1 MNSKNKKVL
10 LLTDIKHEIEPI
22 IQQVTNIQ
30 QENMLTIHSYDSV
43 IVHPYGDI
51 MRSIIIAIYQENT
64 SKYLISLGFLNKSYM
79 TYIEA
84 KRFYRENE
92 ELVSVEFDNF
102 FDMYDKL
109 ENELKQVISTEDK
122 NPSLLHSRLDQFQQ
136 KVENINDLIKVLQN
150 AR

>member
-1 MNSKNKKVL
+1 
-10 LLTDIKHEIEPI
+10 E
-22 IQQVTNIQ
+22 
-30 QENMLTIHSYDSV
+30 
-43 IVHPYGDI
+43 
-51 MRSIIIAIYQENT
+51 
-64 SKYLISLGFLNKSYM
+64 SYM

>member
-1 MNSKNKKVL
+1 MNNELKYNIYELQQFIQKTYS
-10 LLTDIKHEIEPI
+10 DIK
-22 IQQVTNIQ
+22 TAC
-30 QENMLTIHSYDSV
+30 D
-43 IVHPYGDI
+43 
-51 MRSIIIAIYQENT
+51 IAIYQENT

-122 NPSLLHSRLDQFQQ
+122 NPSLLHSRLDQFHQ

>member
-1 MNSKNKKVL
+1 MNRGLKYKIYELQKFIQKTYS
-10 LLTDIKHEIEPI
+10 DIK
-22 IQQVTNIQ
+22 TAC
-30 QENMLTIHSYDSV
+30 D
-43 IVHPYGDI
+43 
-51 MRSIIIAIYQENT
+51 IAIYQENT

-102 FDMYDKL
+102 FDAYEHL
-109 ENELKQVISTEDK
+109 EQELKQVISKEDK
-122 NPSLLHSRLDQFQQ
+122 NPSLLHTRLDKFQQ
-136 KVENINDLIKVLQN
+136 KIENVNDLIKVLEN

>member
-1 MNSKNKKVL
+1 MNNGLKFKIFELHYLVQKTYS
-10 LLTDIKHEIEPI
+10 DIK
-22 IQQVTNIQ
+22 
-30 QENMLTIHSYDSV
+30 MACD
-43 IVHPYGDI
+43 
-51 MRSIIIAIYQENT
+51 IAIYQENT

-122 NPSLLHSRLDQFQQ
+122 NPSWLHSRLDQFQQ

>member
-1 MNSKNKKVL
+1 MHNELKFKIIELQSFIQK
-10 LLTDIKHEIEPI
+10 TYSDIK
-22 IQQVTNIQ
+22 TAC
-30 QENMLTIHSYDSV
+30 D
-43 IVHPYGDI
+43 
-51 MRSIIIAIYQENT
+51 IAIYQENT

-102 FDMYDKL
+102 FDAYDKL
-109 ENELKQVISTEDK
+109 EHELKQVISREDK
-122 NPSLLHSRLDQFQQ
+122 NPSLLHSSLDQFQQ
-136 KVENINDLIKVLQN
+136 KIENINDLIKVLEN

>member
-1 MNSKNKKVL
+1 MNRGLKYKIYELQKFIQK
-10 LLTDIKHEIEPI
+10 TYFDIK
-22 IQQVTNIQ
+22 TAC
-30 QENMLTIHSYDSV
+30 D
-43 IVHPYGDI
+43 
-51 MRSIIIAIYQENT
+51 IAIYQENT

-102 FDMYDKL
+102 FDAYDHL
-109 ENELKQVISTEDK
+109 DQELKQFISKEDK
-122 NPSLLHSRLDQFQQ
+122 NPSLLHTRLDKFQQ
-136 KVENINDLIKVLQN
+136 KIENVNDLIKVLEN

>member
-1 MNSKNKKVL
+1 MNRGLKYKIYELQQFIQRTYS
-10 LLTDIKHEIEPI
+10 DIK
-22 IQQVTNIQ
+22 TAC
-30 QENMLTIHSYDSV
+30 D
-43 IVHPYGDI
+43 
-51 MRSIIIAIYQENT
+51 IAIYQENT

-102 FDMYDKL
+102 FDAYEHL
-109 ENELKQVISTEDK
+109 EQELKQVISKEDK
-122 NPSLLHSRLDQFQQ
+122 NPSLLHTRLDKFQQ
-136 KVENINDLIKVLQN
+136 KIENVNDLIKVLEN

>member
-1 MNSKNKKVL
+1 MNRGLKYKIYELQKFIQKTYS
-10 LLTDIKHEIEPI
+10 DIK
-22 IQQVTNIQ
+22 TAC
-30 QENMLTIHSYDSV
+30 D
-43 IVHPYGDI
+43 
-51 MRSIIIAIYQENT
+51 IAIYQENT

-102 FDMYDKL
+102 FDAYDHL
-109 ENELKQVISTEDK
+109 DQELKQVISKEDK
-122 NPSLLHSRLDQFQQ
+122 NPSLLHTKLDQFQQ
-136 KVENINDLIKVLQN
+136 KIENVNDIIKVLEN